1 MVGHSSPA
9 ALEWAAHERASC
21 IGGGARLTCPP
32 MNAQKPRPR
41 RRRLRDLRSVP
52 VLPSLITLGN
62 LFLGFLAMAKA
73 ADAVRL
79 GSIDEPAVVALFE
92 TATLCIFLAMVF
104 DALDGRVARMTGQTS
119 AFGAQLDSLANVVTF
134 GCAPAFVALQLVKL
148 HRARAGCAA
157 PAAVRRSITS
167 APRSTCSA
175 PRCGSRAS
183 TSSPTRRRS
192 PTTTTA
198 SSAGC
203 PRRARRRSS
212 ARCSRSSARART
224 PVRRSRTWLVPDDAH
239 FIAVRAL
246 PAVLVL
252 AGLLMVSRVPFPH
265 FFQALVARRHSFPF
279 LAGLVVLIGL
289 VLLEWQLG
297 LLLSVVAYLV
307 WGLARGVLRAFTK
320 DDDGPSDEGEAQDAA
335 PAPGSVGRL
344 GSPDVRNPGIRN

>member
-1 MVGHSSPA
+1 
-9 ALEWAAHERASC
+9 
-21 IGGGARLTCPP
+21 
-32 MNAQKPRPR
+32 MNAPKPRPR

-79 GSIDEPAVVALFE
+79 GNIDEPAVVALFE

-119 AFGAQLDSLANVVTF
+119 AFGAQLDSLADVVTF

-148 HRARAGCAA
+148 HELVPGAQLPPHPKIYYVCAA
-157 PAAVRRSITS
+157 VYVLCAAMRLARFNVESHTPTLTDDDHSEFRGLPSPGAAAVIGAMLAFFCASQDAGAQITQ
-167 APRSTCSA
+167 
-175 PRCGSRAS
+175 
-183 TSSPTRRRS
+183 
-192 PTTTTA
+192 
-198 SSAGC
+198 
-203 PRRARRRSS
+203 
-212 ARCSRSSARART
+212 
-224 PVRRSRTWLVPDDAH
+224 WLVPDDAH

-307 WGLARGVLRAFTK
+307 WGLARGVLRVFTK
-320 DDDGPSDEGEAQDAA
+320 DDDGPSDDGEAQDAA

-344 GSPDVRNPGIRN
+344 GTPDVRNSGIRN